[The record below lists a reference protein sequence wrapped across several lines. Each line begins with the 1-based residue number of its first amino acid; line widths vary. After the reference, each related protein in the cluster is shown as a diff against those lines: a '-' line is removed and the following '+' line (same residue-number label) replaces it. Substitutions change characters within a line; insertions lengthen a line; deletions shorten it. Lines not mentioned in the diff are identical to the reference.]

1 MTDVPEQQKKA
12 FRRVVDL
19 LQEKREIRDT
29 LMSAEEQ
36 SRLLNERDVLIE
48 KYQEY
53 IHDFKDKYNNWI
65 LEGKCNE
72 LEYFRIAENYR
83 KLLREEYEVRFGDL

>member
-36 SRLLNERDVLIE
+36 SR
-48 KYQEY
+48 
-53 IHDFKDKYNNWI
+53 
-65 LEGKCNE
+65 
-72 LEYFRIAENYR
+72 
-83 KLLREEYEVRFGDL
+83 

>member
-1 MTDVPEQQKKA
+1 
-12 FRRVVDL
+12 
-19 LQEKREIRDT
+19 
-29 LMSAEEQ
+29 MSAEEQ

-72 LEYFRIAENYR
+72 LGISGWLKNYR
-83 KLLREEYEVRFGDL
+83 KL